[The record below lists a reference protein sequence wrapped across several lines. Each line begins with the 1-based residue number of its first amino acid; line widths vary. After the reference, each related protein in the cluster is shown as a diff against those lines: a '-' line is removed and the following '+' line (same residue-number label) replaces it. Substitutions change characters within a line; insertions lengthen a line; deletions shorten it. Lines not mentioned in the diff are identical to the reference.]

1 MKGWVFVPVAL
12 VVGLVLGGWGP
23 RQEAQRLKKDLELA
37 RTSTPRGGMGSTALG
52 ALGQILPVTAPA
64 PSSARPGAEH
74 DAESGAGKT
83 GSQAKNSEVE
93 REFEPG
99 GPEDANIREQLDM
112 VMDAWRMRSDLVRST
127 FIANNALNAA
137 EAAQFD
143 TLTAAMNLR
152 LKTDI
157 QAFADRINAGGSMGE
172 EDGLRLMNQLSSHV
186 LQAYDDMDKFMPPSW
201 RAVSGD
207 EFSMADLVDPSVA
220 EPLIGLE
227 DRIQPIRHR
236 PHWRNR
242 P

>member
-23 RQEAQRLKKDLELA
+23 RQEAHRLKSELELA
-37 RTSTPRGGMGSTALG
+37 RSTSPRSGMGGTALG
-52 ALGQILPVTAPA
+52 ALGQILPVTARA
-64 PSSARPGAEH
+64 PVPPDAKPEVGA
-74 DAESGAGKT
+74 S
-83 GSQAKNSEVE
+83 GSQAHDAAGGDVA
-93 REFEPG
+93 RDVEPG
-99 GPEDANIREQLDM
+99 GTEGMNVREQMDM
-112 VMDAWRMRSDLVRST
+112 IMDAWRMRSDLVRST

-143 TLTAAMNLR
+143 TLIAAMNLR
-152 LKTDI
+152 IKNDI
-157 QAFADRINAGGSMGE
+157 QKFADQISAESTMSE
-172 EDGLRLMNQLSSHV
+172 EDGLKLMSQLSSHV
-186 LQAYDDMDKFMPPSW
+186 LQAYEDMDTSMPASW
-201 RAVSGD
+201 RAASGT

-236 PHWRNR
+236 PQWRNH